1 MHFHSSSWP
10 SSDIS
15 EGTCQFLSIITVATV
30 RERHDDSTTTCKDK
44 TNGDKRIDKTAS
56 TFWDNL
62 PSETRNEQS
71 LEIFK
76 KNVKTY
82 LFRIAYYDFM

>member
-1 MHFHSSSWP
+1 MMIQQP
-10 SSDIS
+10 R
-15 EGTCQFLSIITVATV
+15 V
-30 RERHDDSTTTCKDK
+30 RTK
-44 TNGDKRIDKTAS
+44 TYGDKRFDKTTS
-56 TFWDNL
+56 TLWNNL

-71 LEIFK
+71 LVIFK

>member
-1 MHFHSSSWP
+1 MMIQQP
-10 SSDIS
+10 R
-15 EGTCQFLSIITVATV
+15 V
-30 RERHDDSTTTCKDK
+30 RTK
-44 TNGDKRIDKTAS
+44 TYGDKRFDKTAS
-56 TFWDNL
+56 TFWNNL

>member
-1 MHFHSSSWP
+1 M
-10 SSDIS
+10 II
-15 EGTCQFLSIITVATV
+15 QLSRV
-30 RERHDDSTTTCKDK
+30 RTQTY
-44 TNGDKRIDKTAS
+44 GDRRLDKTAS
-56 TFWDNL
+56 TLWNNL

-71 LEIFK
+71 LDIFK

>member
-1 MHFHSSSWP
+1 MMIQQP
-10 SSDIS
+10 R
-15 EGTCQFLSIITVATV
+15 V
-30 RERHDDSTTTCKDK
+30 RTK
-44 TNGDKRIDKTAS
+44 TYGDKRFDKTAS
-56 TFWDNL
+56 TFWNNL

-82 LFRIAYYDFM
+82 LFRITYYNFM